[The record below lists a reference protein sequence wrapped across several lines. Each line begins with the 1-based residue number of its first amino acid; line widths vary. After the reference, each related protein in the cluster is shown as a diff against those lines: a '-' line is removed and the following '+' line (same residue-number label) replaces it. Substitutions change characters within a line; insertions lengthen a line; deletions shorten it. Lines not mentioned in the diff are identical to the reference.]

1 MSIQIV
7 SSRIKR
13 PSDRQCIGIGW
24 LTSSKFQLG
33 CLLSRLIGCLSCLK
47 EQNELVSCWFSL
59 NSDFTMTIF
68 LFLQEKNTTQKFTIF
83 KPRFREFTQFL
94 LTYFNLL
101 LLDLD
106 LLVAHLGCHQV
117 LLVVRHLFSKNFV
130 ETLIISPFLCHTIS
144 EWFSVTRMFGSKSQI
159 RCRKSHP
166 KRPQE
171 NFWNFGLSVCLLLT
185 YF

>member
-83 KPRFREFTQFL
+83 KTKISWIYTISSYLFQ
-94 LTYFNLL
+94 
-101 LLDLD
+101 
-106 LLVAHLGCHQV
+106 
-117 LLVVRHLFSKNFV
+117 LVVVGLGFVGGPFELPPSIVGCTTSFLILV
-130 ETLIISPFLCHTIS
+130 ETSNFFSTYHTKS
-144 EWFSVTRMFGSKSQI
+144 ECWTVWPEPSLEVK
-159 RCRKSHP
+159 
-166 KRPQE
+166 
-171 NFWNFGLSVCLLLT
+171 
-185 YF
+185 

>member
-68 LFLQEKNTTQKFTIF
+68 LFLQEKNTTQKFTVYQDFVNLHNFFLPISTCCCWTWICWWPIWAATKYCWLYDIF
-83 KPRFREFTQFL
+83 FDSRG
-94 LTYFNLL
+94 N
-101 LLDLD
+101 
-106 LLVAHLGCHQV
+106 
-117 LLVVRHLFSKNFV
+117 FSKKFQNPNA
-130 ETLIISPFLCHTIS
+130 E
-144 EWFSVTRMFGSKSQI
+144 KSQA
-159 RCRKSHP
+159 
-166 KRPQE
+166 KRLKTQE
-171 NFWNFGLSVCLLLT
+171 CCSE
-185 YF
+185 